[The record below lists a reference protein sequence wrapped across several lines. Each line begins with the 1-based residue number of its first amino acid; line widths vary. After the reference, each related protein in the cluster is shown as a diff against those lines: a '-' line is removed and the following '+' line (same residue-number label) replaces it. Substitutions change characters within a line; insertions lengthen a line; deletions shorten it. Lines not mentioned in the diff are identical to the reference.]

1 LAKAG
6 RIIAFVSLQSFFP
19 VAFPSYPPFT
29 TSSPLKTMYKS
40 LFFLL
45 ALWLG
50 AACTSAQAQTL
61 SPLGIWTN
69 AEKKAT
75 FEIYKCGDKL
85 CGKIVTLAVPNDPAT
100 GKPKTDTPNPDPKLR
115 SRPRL
120 GMVFMQGFSY
130 DDDNKWDNGKIY
142 DPESG
147 KTYSCYM
154 KMESANTMEVK
165 GYIGF
170 SLIGKSQTWTRVK

>member
-1 LAKAG
+1 MKKNLLLLVALVLGLAGMA
-6 RIIAFVSLQSFFP
+6 
-19 VAFPSYPPFT
+19 
-29 TSSPLKTMYKS
+29 
-40 LFFLL
+40 
-45 ALWLG
+45 
-50 AACTSAQAQTL
+50 SAQTM
-61 SPLGIWTN
+61 SPLGVWTN

-85 CGKIVTLAVPNDPAT
+85 CGKIVSLTIPNDPAT
-100 GKPKTDTPNPDPKLR
+100 GKPKTDSQNPDTKLR

-120 GMVFMQGFSY
+120 GLVFMQGFKY
-130 DDDNKWDNGKIY
+130 DDDNKWDDGKIY
-142 DPESG
+142 DPETG

-154 KMESANTMEVK
+154 KMESQNTMEVK

>member
-1 LAKAG
+1 
-6 RIIAFVSLQSFFP
+6 
-19 VAFPSYPPFT
+19 
-29 TSSPLKTMYKS
+29 MYKS
-40 LFFLL
+40 LLLLL

-50 AACTSAQAQTL
+50 VASHAARAQTL
-61 SPLGIWTN
+61 SPLGVWTN
-69 AEKKAT
+69 EEKKAT

-85 CGKIVTLAVPNDPAT
+85 CGKIITLTVPNDPET
-100 GKPKTDTPNPDPKLR
+100 GKPKLDTKNPDPKLR
-115 SRPRL
+115 TRPRL
-120 GMVFMQGFSY
+120 GLVFMQGFSY
-130 DDDNKWDNGKIY
+130 DGDNKWDNGKIY

>member
-1 LAKAG
+1 MKN
-6 RIIAFVSLQSFFP
+6 S
-19 VAFPSYPPFT
+19 
-29 TSSPLKTMYKS
+29 
-40 LFFLL
+40 FLL
-45 ALWLG
+45 CLSLLLVGFSHFA
-50 AACTSAQAQTL
+50 SAQTL
-61 SPLGIWTN
+61 TPLGVWTN

-85 CGKIVTLAVPNDPAT
+85 CGKIVTLTVPNDPAT
-100 GKPKTDTPNPDPKLR
+100 GKPKTDSQNPDPKLR
-115 SRPRL
+115 NRPRL

-130 DDDNKWDNGKIY
+130 DSDNKWDNGKIY

-154 KMESANTMEVK
+154 QLESANVMEVK